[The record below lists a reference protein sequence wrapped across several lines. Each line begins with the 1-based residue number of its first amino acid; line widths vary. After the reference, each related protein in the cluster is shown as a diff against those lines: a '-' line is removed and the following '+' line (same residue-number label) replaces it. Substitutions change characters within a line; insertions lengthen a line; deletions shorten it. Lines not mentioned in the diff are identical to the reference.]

1 MLPCGLFVIMIIILG
16 EATEIFMDEQ
26 AGCRDF
32 KMDIKSNSTMI
43 KVKKEAG
50 GNIAIYLVKVMLED
64 GRDYRAFM
72 RNEQNETLAESFPL
86 RIQRKSRKLAMY
98 LNYKQ
103 VNPNTEKIEYINQTK
118 VELKLNDRMNHSSC
132 QTNPLPW
139 PEETKDKTIVLE
151 DLKFLGT
158 CFTFDLVNIRDL
170 QAKYTGPK
178 KGEFIVTKILLKSTE
193 LQIQAS
199 EWRSMSQRSG
209 LSEDKWFP
217 LFFDEG

>member
-50 GNIAIYLVKVMLED
+50 GNIAIYMVKVMLED

-86 RIQRKSRKLAMY
+86 RIQKKSRKLAMY

-103 VNPNTEKIEYINQTK
+103 VNA
-118 VELKLNDRMNHSSC
+118 LK
-132 QTNPLPW
+132 
-139 PEETKDKTIVLE
+139 
-151 DLKFLGT
+151 
-158 CFTFDLVNIRDL
+158 
-170 QAKYTGPK
+170 TGK
-178 KGEFIVTKILLKSTE
+178 L
-193 LQIQAS
+193 AS
-199 EWRSMSQRSG
+199 
-209 LSEDKWFP
+209 LAAAAVV
-217 LFFDEG
+217 

>member
-1 MLPCGLFVIMIIILG
+1 
-16 EATEIFMDEQ
+16 
-26 AGCRDF
+26 
-32 KMDIKSNSTMI
+32 
-43 KVKKEAG
+43 
-50 GNIAIYLVKVMLED
+50 MLED

-103 VNPNTEKIEYINQTK
+103 VDPNTEKIEYINQTK
-118 VELKLNDRMNHSSC
+118 
-132 QTNPLPW
+132 
-139 PEETKDKTIVLE
+139 VLE

-199 EWRSMSQRSG
+199 EWRSMSQRNG
-209 LSEDKWFP
+209 LSEDKWIP